1 MASKIQVRFH
11 LAAGENF
18 MKWQVKE
25 GGRVSYYDPE
35 TTNLV
40 LFNARLRNQVGT
52 AKKIN
57 EGANK
62 TVCAWVECDRIELT
76 EKPVHREAVLYNP
89 RVAPHWRDGNHNNI
103 DGVAFEK
110 LVSVNRTLY
119 TA

>member
-1 MASKIQVRFH
+1 MAGKIKVRFH
-11 LAAGENF
+11 FAAGENF

-25 GGRVSYYDPE
+25 GDHVSYYDPE

-40 LFNARLRNQVGT
+40 LINAKLRNQVGT

-62 TVCAWVECDRIELT
+62 TVCAWVECDRVELAK
-76 EKPVHREAVLYNP
+76 KPVHREVILYNP
-89 RVAPHWRDGNHNNI
+89 RIAPHWRDINNNNI
-103 DGVAFEK
+103 DGLEFDK

-119 TA
+119 TS